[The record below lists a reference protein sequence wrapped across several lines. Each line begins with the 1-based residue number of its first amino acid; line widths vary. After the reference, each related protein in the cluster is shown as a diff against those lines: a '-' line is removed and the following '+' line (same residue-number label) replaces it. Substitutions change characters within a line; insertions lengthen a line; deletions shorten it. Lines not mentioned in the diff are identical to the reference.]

1 MSSSAFLSINLSDAY
16 RSALKLRY
24 LLPIQ
29 ISAQLYKSNMA
40 GLPPLLS
47 SVIHHQPSYS
57 ASDTLIPFDAKV
69 VAHKEEG
76 WEGMLK
82 SVLILWVQ
90 KIVEERR
97 LYH

>member
-1 MSSSAFLSINLSDAY
+1 
-16 RSALKLRY
+16 
-24 LLPIQ
+24 
-29 ISAQLYKSNMA
+29 MA

-97 LYH
+97 LYHWPDQYRYHTIHDLDMFSLPGAAPMQPS